1 MRRLVYAI
9 AGRTETALTAAIA
22 ITAVIFSFASPYF
35 LTLPNLVDLMEAH
48 SVTTILAAGV
58 FVVLVSG
65 GIDISFTATASAT
78 QYLAAYLITSQTL
91 PAIPALALAAALG
104 IAMGCINALLI
115 YFLRVGSIIITIA
128 TSSIYYALLIY
139 FTNAEEIY
147 NLPDWWS
154 NGLSFLRYETSDGDI
169 VKITLP
175 IVIMVVVLGLTQ
187 YLMSRTRI
195 GRQVYAL
202 GGNPEAASRVG
213 IDVPKVQ
220 LFAYGYLGLLAA
232 IAGIVQAGRV
242 HQAVPTAMNG
252 EELSVLAVAIL
263 GGASLVGGIGS
274 TGGVILGVL
283 FLAMLQNGLNL
294 LGVSSYFFGVVIGLA
309 ILISVSMTGYVE
321 NYARRRRAKRLAPW

>member
-1 MRRLVYAI
+1 MPRPLGAI
-9 AGRTETALTAAIA
+9 FGRTETALIAANVVTAAIL
-22 ITAVIFSFASPYF
+22 SLSSPYF
-35 LTLPNLVDLMEAH
+35 LTLPNVVNLVEAY

-65 GIDISFTATASAT
+65 GIDISFTATAAAT
-78 QYLAAYLITSQTL
+78 QYLAAYLATSYGFPLL
-91 PAIPALALAAALG
+91 PTLALAAALG
-104 IAMGCINALLI
+104 IAMGSINALLT
-115 YFLRVGSIIITIA
+115 YYLRVVSIIVTIA

-139 FTNAEEIY
+139 FTDAEEIY

-154 NGLSFLRYETSDGDI
+154 NRFAFFRYVTSSDDV

-175 IVIMVVVLGLTQ
+175 IVAMIAVVALTH

-213 IDVPKVQ
+213 VNV
-220 LFAYGYLGLLAA
+220 LGVLLLAYGYLGFLAA
-232 IAGIVQAGRV
+232 IAGFIQAGRV
-242 HQAVPTAMNG
+242 HQAVPTAMAG
-252 EELSVLAVAIL
+252 QELNVLAVAIL

-274 TGGVILGVL
+274 MGGVVLGVL

-294 LGVSSYFFGVVIGLA
+294 IGVSSYFFGVVIGLA
-309 ILISVSMTGYVE
+309 ILISVSLTSYAE
-321 NYARRRRAKRLAPW
+321 KHARRRHVASTV

>member
-1 MRRLVYAI
+1 L
-9 AGRTETALTAAIA
+9 
-22 ITAVIFSFASPYF
+22 ASPYF
-35 LTLPNLVDLMEAH
+35 LTVANLVDLVEAY

-65 GIDISFTATASAT
+65 GIDVSFTATASAT
-78 QYLAAYLITSQTL
+78 QYLAAWLITSQIL
-91 PAIPALALAAALG
+91 PPGPALALAAALG
-104 IAMGCINALLI
+104 IAMGCIKALLTH
-115 YFLRVGSIIITIA
+115 FLGVVSIIVTIA

-139 FTNAEEIY
+139 LTNAEELY

-154 NGLSFLRYETSDGDI
+154 NGVSFLRYETADGDI

-175 IVIMVVVLGLTQ
+175 IVAMVVVLGLTH

-202 GGNPEAASRVG
+202 GGNPEAASRIG
-213 IDVPKVQ
+213 IGILKVQ

-232 IAGIVQAGRV
+232 VAGFIQAGRV

-252 EELSVLAVAIL
+252 QELNVLAVAIL

-274 TGGVILGVL
+274 TGGVVLGVL

-294 LGVSSYFFGVVIGLA
+294 LGVSSYFFGIVIGFA
-309 ILISVSMTGYVE
+309 ILVSVGMTGC
-321 NYARRRRAKRLAPW
+321 AGKHSRRRVKRAV